1 MGDSEQAIRRDAE
14 RLVAQ
19 AEAQGLP
26 RTVDNPEQLEALGR
40 IISAVMEQKAA
51 QGKGRNA

>member
-1 MGDSEQAIRRDAE
+1 MGDSQQAIRRDAE

-19 AEAQGLP
+19 REAQGLP
-26 RTVDNPEQLEALGR
+26 RTIDNAEQLEALGR

-51 QGKGRNA
+51 QGKGRSA